1 MGRRSR
7 KRSAQGSPGE
17 LRSPAP
23 AGDVSPLP
31 PRPAPKALSRRAPA
45 AERPPAPWGS
55 FPLGE
60 LTTLAGIVILVIGF
74 ASASAQLL
82 AVGFS
87 LVALSAAELAA
98 REHFAGF
105 RSHSALLGLILGA
118 VTAVVLVVV
127 GAPRMLQ
134 IGLAVAVFLAGAW
147 MMRRAF
153 QARAGGLGFRA

>member
-7 KRSAQGSPGE
+7 KRSAPGE
-17 LRSPAP
+17 LRPPAT
-23 AGDVSPLP
+23 ARAEGP
-31 PRPAPKALSRRAPA
+31 PRPAPAALRRRAPA
-45 AERPPAPWGS
+45 SERPPAPWGT

-60 LTTLAGIVILVIGF
+60 LTTLAGIVVLVVGF
-74 ASASAQLL
+74 FSTSGRLL

-87 LVALSAAELAA
+87 LVALSGAELAA

-118 VTAVVLVVV
+118 VTAVVLVVAD
-127 GAPRMLQ
+127 APRTLQ
-134 IGLAVAVFLAGAW
+134 IGLALAVFLAGFW